1 MVIERARSA
10 SWPQTKVVRGHFRK
24 HQARLG
30 IETQEVFSTSATD
43 LIRRGDRDVYLF
55 VRRGALNATFM
66 RPISSI
72 DKGAEG

>member
-10 SWPQTKVVRGHFRK
+10 SWPQTKVVRGHLRK